1 MDEEIYENPV
11 NKHLCK
17 TRLITVPEPSE
28 ADEDSMGYTKIK
40 EEPETSNIQEI
51 QDKVCHVW
59 QPRSYEDHMKVISP
73 VYLQLTT

>member
-1 MDEEIYENPV
+1 MKSGRPRILNFFKKSKPLDEEIYENPV

-40 EEPETSNIQEI
+40 EEPETTNIQEI
-51 QDKVCHVW
+51 QDKVCHV
-59 QPRSYEDHMKVISP
+59 
-73 VYLQLTT
+73 